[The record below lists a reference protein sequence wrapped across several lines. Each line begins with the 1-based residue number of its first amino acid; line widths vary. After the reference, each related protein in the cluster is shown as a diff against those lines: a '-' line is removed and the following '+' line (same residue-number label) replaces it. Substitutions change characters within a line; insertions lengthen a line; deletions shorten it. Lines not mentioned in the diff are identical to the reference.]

1 MKPKKAAQHLELII
15 DTQDTVS
22 INRIKKMV
30 EVIIS
35 HNNRLEKDNR
45 RLRRRIKNLRS
56 DSNE

>member
-1 MKPKKAAQHLELII
+1 MKPKKAAQHLELIM

>member
-1 MKPKKAAQHLELII
+1 MKPKKAAQHLELIM
-15 DTQDTVS
+15 DTQDSVS

>member
-15 DTQDTVS
+15 DTQETVS

-56 DSNE
+56 ESNE

>member
-30 EVIIS
+30 KVIIS

-45 RLRRRIKNLRS
+45 RLRRRIKNLRES
-56 DSNE
+56 ESE